1 VYLKTSFIINN
12 YDKDMLPVEMIARL
26 LLAVVLGILVGMER
40 EIVHKPAGLRT
51 HALVSLG
58 ACLFTVI
65 SIDYFDVEP
74 ARIAA
79 GIVTGIGFIGAGS
92 IIAEKGHVQGITTA
106 ASLWCVAAVGLAVGV
121 GAYVLA
127 VVSSALVFGILW
139 LRKAE
144 KTSS

>member
-1 VYLKTSFIINN
+1 
-12 YDKDMLPVEMIARL
+12 MPPVDIVTIARL
-26 LLAVVLGILVGMER
+26 LLAVVLGILVGVER

-65 SIDYFDVEP
+65 SIDYFDVDP

>member
-1 VYLKTSFIINN
+1 
-12 YDKDMLPVEMIARL
+12 MLPVDIEMIVQL
-26 LLAVVLGILVGMER
+26 LLAVVLGILVGVER

-58 ACLFTVI
+58 ACLFTII
-65 SIDYFDVEP
+65 SVHHFNMDP
-74 ARIAA
+74 ARVAA

-106 ASLWCVAAVGLAVGV
+106 ASLWCVAAIGLAVGV

-127 VVSSALVFGILW
+127 VVSSALVFGVLW

-144 KTSS
+144 KPSS

>member
-1 VYLKTSFIINN
+1 
-12 YDKDMLPVEMIARL
+12 MPPVDIVMIARL
-26 LLAVVLGILVGMER
+26 LLAVVLGILVGVER

-58 ACLFTVI
+58 ACLFTVV
-65 SIDYFDVEP
+65 SIDYFDVDP

-92 IIAEKGHVQGITTA
+92 IIAEKGHVQGVTTA
-106 ASLWCVAAVGLAVGV
+106 ASLWCVASIGLAVGV

-127 VVSSALVFGILW
+127 VVSSALVFGVLW

-144 KTSS
+144 KPSS

>member
-1 VYLKTSFIINN
+1 MYLKTSFIINN

-40 EIVHKPAGLRT
+40 EISHRPAGLRT

-58 ACLFTVI
+58 ACLFTII
-65 SIDYFDVEP
+65 SIDYFDVDP

-92 IIAEKGHVQGITTA
+92 IIAEKGHVHGITTA
-106 ASLWCVAAVGLAVGV
+106 ASLWCVAAIGLAVGV

-127 VVSSALVFGILW
+127 VVSSALVFGVLW

-144 KTSS
+144 KPSS

>member
-1 VYLKTSFIINN
+1 
-12 YDKDMLPVEMIARL
+12 MPPVDIVTIAQL
-26 LLAVVLGILVGMER
+26 LLAVVLGILVGTER
-40 EIVHKPAGLRT
+40 EMVHKPAGLRT

-58 ACLFTVI
+58 ACLFTII
-65 SIDYFDVEP
+65 SIDYFDVDP

-92 IIAEKGHVQGITTA
+92 IIAEKGHVHGVTTA
-106 ASLWCVAAVGLAVGV
+106 ASLWCVAAIGLAVGV

-127 VVSSALVFGILW
+127 VVSSALVFSVLW

>member
-1 VYLKTSFIINN
+1 
-12 YDKDMLPVEMIARL
+12 MIVRL
-26 LLAVVLGILVGMER
+26 LVAVVLGILVGVER
-40 EIVHKPAGLRT
+40 EISHRPAGGYHLLRT

-65 SIDYFDVEP
+65 SIQHFDVDP

-79 GIVTGIGFIGAGS
+79 GIVAGIGFIGAGS

-106 ASLWCVAAVGLAVGV
+106 ASLWCVAAIGLAVGV

-127 VVSSALVFGILW
+127 VVSASQSW
-139 LRKAE
+139 L
-144 KTSS
+144 SGFCG